1 MIDKSAT
8 IYISGPMTGYPEYN
22 YPAFIN
28 AEERLRGLGYSN
40 IINPAKLAEQ
50 GTDWQTCMRRAVTA
64 LMAADAVI
72 LLPGWD
78 RSKGAKI
85 EYYLAAN
92 LGLSVKSYKSLVSS

>member
-1 MIDKSAT
+1 MIDKNAA

-22 YPAFIN
+22 YPAFIA
-28 AEERLRGLGYSN
+28 AEEKLRKLGYVN
-40 IINPAKLAEQ
+40 IINPAKIDHPD
-50 GTDWQTCMRRAVTA
+50 TDWNNCIRRAIVA
-64 LMAADAVI
+64 LMGADTVV

-92 LGLSVKSYKSLVSS
+92 LGLSVKSYKSLISS